1 MIRFLAASPRGPA
14 LSSRDAAPAALI
26 ILRYALRAGYSS
38 SGGGVRRQTAPR
50 LQTGHVRHC
59 RVARFKRGGGG
70 FPPKKRGLVSCRVDA
85 LKRDPEY

>member
-38 SGGGVRRQTAPR
+38 SGGGTPANGPKASNRACTALPRCAIQTRRWRIPPEKTGVGL
-50 LQTGHVRHC
+50 LQG
-59 RVARFKRGGGG
+59 
-70 FPPKKRGLVSCRVDA
+70 
-85 LKRDPEY
+85 

>member
-38 SGGGVRRQTAPR
+38 SGGGYAGKRPQGFKPGMYGTAALRDSNAAVADSPR
-50 LQTGHVRHC
+50 
-59 RVARFKRGGGG
+59 KNGGWS
-70 FPPKKRGLVSCRVDA
+70 PAGLTR
-85 LKRDPEY
+85 